1 MNMIR
6 CILLAVISM
15 TAPLSTVITLKANNN
30 NNLELVGGFRISR
43 NTSTFTYIDFKSVLV
58 VHKTTKN
65 LKQSDLQCK
74 SATTA
79 T

>member
-15 TAPLSTVITLKANNN
+15 SAPLSTVITLKANNN
-30 NNLELVGGFRISR
+30 NLQLVGGFRISR

-65 LKQSDLQCK
+65 LKQSDLQYK